1 MPERMAPRKKTQRW
15 STTTKL
21 KRTKR
26 PVSSS
31 TKKSNVSQEWLN
43 RYHDPSAPGSL
54 GGVQRFAKAQ
64 GLPLKKAQRLLE
76 RDVGYTLHKPRRR
89 RFATLPVIVGGLD
102 DQWAADLVE
111 VQRLAKHNRGI
122 RYLLTV
128 VDVLSKYAWVQ
139 PLKTKTGVALVKAFE
154 KIVRQGGRHPNRLQT
169 DRGKEFYNRTFQR
182 WVDEQDIQH
191 FSTEGDAKASVV
203 ERFNRTLKERLYRYL
218 TTANTL
224 RFDKV
229 LPQLVQGYNATR
241 HRSIGMPPRR
251 RDVGQRRSRVETIVQ
266 QTIERPEKTPIQSG
280 GSGPSQH
287 DSSDL

>member
-15 STTTKL
+15 STTTTKL

-102 DQWAADLVE
+102 DQWATDLVE

-128 VDVLSKYAWVQ
+128 VDVLVQ
-139 PLKTKTGVALVKAFE
+139 
-154 KIVRQGGRHPNRLQT
+154 VRVGPTVENQNR
-169 DRGKEFYNRTFQR
+169 RG
-182 WVDEQDIQH
+182 
-191 FSTEGDAKASVV
+191 
-203 ERFNRTLKERLYRYL
+203 
-218 TTANTL
+218 
-224 RFDKV
+224 
-229 LPQLVQGYNATR
+229 
-241 HRSIGMPPRR
+241 PRE
-251 RDVGQRRSRVETIVQ
+251 S
-266 QTIERPEKTPIQSG
+266 
-280 GSGPSQH
+280 
-287 DSSDL
+287 L

>member
-1 MPERMAPRKKTQRW
+1 MSERMAPRKKTQRW

-31 TKKSNVSQEWLN
+31 SSSTKKKSKVSQQWLN

-64 GLPLKKAQRLLE
+64 GLPLKKAQQVLE
-76 RDVGYTLHKPRRR
+76 QDVGYTLHKPRRR
-89 RFATLPVIVGGLD
+89 RFATLPVVVGGLD

-139 PLKTKTGVALVKAFE
+139 PLKTKPA
-154 KIVRQGGRHPNRLQT
+154 
-169 DRGKEFYNRTFQR
+169 
-182 WVDEQDIQH
+182 W
-191 FSTEGDAKASVV
+191 
-203 ERFNRTLKERLYRYL
+203 
-218 TTANTL
+218 
-224 RFDKV
+224 
-229 LPQLVQGYNATR
+229 
-241 HRSIGMPPRR
+241 
-251 RDVGQRRSRVETIVQ
+251 
-266 QTIERPEKTPIQSG
+266 
-280 GSGPSQH
+280 PS
-287 DSSDL
+287 